1 MFDGKLFSRLAFVIL
16 GLTLFIFTLP
26 VSAVDSYS
34 PYTTNPPT
42 IDGIISPSEWGD
54 ACMITLP
61 HGYLFTKHDSNYL
74 YILLDLVGDTL
85 DDPPSNTPP
94 YGDFF
99 WLSFDVN
106 TDSSITS
113 NVDINYGT
121 YPDTWDLG
129 KQYYLGPSSWTG
141 LKSTTSQLGVGF
153 GSSPMSATSHRIWEL
168 AIDLTEVS
176 ASHGDLVRIG
186 LKMHSDNPNFTDDV
200 PTGFTSDFSDLVEI
214 LLRAPPVGGK
224 IIQTNPAI
232 ITPLLGLVCLILTT
246 VLTVYG
252 EKVS

>member
-1 MFDGKLFSRLAFVIL
+1 MFDGKLFSRLAFVIF
-16 GLTLFIFTLP
+16 GLTLLMFTLP

-42 IDGIISPSEWGD
+42 INGIISPSEWGD

-74 YILLDLVGDTL
+74 YILLDLVGDTVNDTV
-85 DDPPSNTPP
+85 DDD
-94 YGDFF
+94 YF

-106 TDSSITS
+106 TDYSITS
-113 NVDINYGT
+113 NVDVNYGT
-121 YPDTWDLG
+121 YPGTWDLG

-141 LKSTTSQLGVGF
+141 LYATTSQLGAGF

-224 IIQTNPAI
+224 IIQKNPSVMLS
-232 ITPLLGLVCLILTT
+232 LLGIACLILTT
-246 VLTVYG
+246 VITFHG
-252 EKVS
+252 KKAS